1 MLLIASKAVRGSGA
15 LNDVVREMSLSL
27 SYFATPE
34 EFAELMDG
42 PQRRIVLLTERDICI
57 EVIDRMASR
66 NTDSSVGV
74 LVAADRPK
82 LQSSDKA
89 DLVQKLVSI
98 VNLEWVGTDFNYDR
112 LAASARHCRRR
123 MLKLSSDELNQA
135 FENGEFIVRY
145 QPKVERECG
154 ADWVTCEAEALVRWQ
169 HPQHGQIGPL
179 EFLPEI
185 EEFGLMSML
194 TDFVV
199 RRTARQLRE
208 WNERGISLNG
218 CINLAPSLLTDEYLG
233 DHFAA
238 IVGACDI
245 ACDRFTFE
253 VVEQDL
259 DNTTA
264 PHRKALNNMR
274 ANGFRLSLDDFRV
287 AASSLTTLE
296 RLPFDEIK
304 IHASAL
310 KRAQQDTVSMHVLA
324 AVTGLAHNLGMSVC
338 AEGVEDQDTFNFL
351 EMIECDKMQGF
362 LISEAVVPDI
372 IQRVYTSKNS
382 SAEVA

>member
-1 MLLIASKAVRGSGA
+1 MLLFASKAVRGSAA
-15 LNDVVREMSLSL
+15 LNDVVREMSLSPSFFSSPAEL
-27 SYFATPE
+27 
-34 EFAELMDG
+34 AELMDG
-42 PQRRIVLLTERDICI
+42 PQRRIVVLTDRDISDD
-57 EVIDRMASR
+57 VIDLLHASDE
-66 NTDSSVGV
+66 DSTVGV

-89 DLVQKLVSI
+89 DLVQRLVSI
-98 VNLEWVGTDFNYDR
+98 INLEWVGTDFNYDR

-123 MLKLSSDELNQA
+123 MLKLSSNELHRA
-135 FENGEFIVRY
+135 FENGEFIIRY
-145 QPKVERECG
+145 QPKVAREPG

-169 HPQHGQIGPL
+169 HPEHGQVGPL

-185 EEFGLMSML
+185 EEFGLMPML
-194 TDFVV
+194 TDFVL
-199 RRTARQLRE
+199 RKTARQLHE
-208 WNERGISLNG
+208 WGQQGIKLNG
-218 CINLAPSLLTDEYLG
+218 CVNIPPSLLTDENIG

-238 IVGACDI
+238 IVRAVGVDCG
-245 ACDRFTFE
+245 RFTFE

-259 DNTTA
+259 DNSNA
-264 PHRKALNNMR
+264 PHRKALNNLR
-274 ANGFRLSLDDFRV
+274 DNGFRLSLDDFRI
-287 AASSLTTLE
+287 AASSLATLE

-310 KRAQQDTVSMHVLA
+310 KRAQQDPVAMHVLA

-338 AEGVEDQDTFNFL
+338 AEGVEDQSTFDFL

-372 IQRVYTSKNS
+372 IQRVYSSKDS

>member
-1 MLLIASKAVRGSGA
+1 MLLFASKAVRGFAA
-15 LNDVVREMSLSL
+15 LNDVVREMSLSP
-27 SYFATPE
+27 SYFATPTE
-34 EFAELMDG
+34 LADLMDG
-42 PQRRIVLLTERDICI
+42 PQRRIVVLTERDLCDP
-57 EVIDRMASR
+57 VIDLLHAADEDNM
-66 NTDSSVGV
+66 VGV
-74 LVAADRPK
+74 LIAADRPK

-123 MLKLSSDELNQA
+123 MLKLSSDELHSA
-135 FENGEFIVRY
+135 FENGEFVIRY
-145 QPKVERECG
+145 QPKVGREAG
-154 ADWVTCEAEALVRWQ
+154 ADWVTREAEALIRWL
-169 HPQHGQIGPL
+169 HPDHGQIGPL

-185 EEFGLMSML
+185 EEFGLMAML

-199 RRTARQLRE
+199 RKTARQLNE
-208 WNERGISLNG
+208 WEQQGITLNG
-218 CINLAPSLLTDEYLG
+218 CINLAPSLLGDEHLG

-238 IVGACDI
+238 IVRTVGLDCS
-245 ACDRFTFE
+245 RFTFE

-259 DNTTA
+259 DNTNA
-264 PHRKALNNMR
+264 PHRKALNNLR
-274 ANGFRLSLDDFRV
+274 DNGFRLSLDDFRI
-287 AASSLTTLE
+287 AASSLMTLE

-310 KRAQQDTVSMHVLA
+310 KRAQQDTVAMHVLA

-338 AEGVEDQDTFNFL
+338 AEGVEDQSTFDFL

-372 IQRVYTSKNS
+372 IQRVYSSKDS

>member
-1 MLLIASKAVRGSGA
+1 MLLFASKAVRGSAA
-15 LNDVVREMSLSL
+15 LKDVAREMSLST
-27 SYFATPE
+27 SYFATPAE
-34 EFAELMDG
+34 LAELMDG
-42 PQRRIVLLTERDICI
+42 PQRRIVVLTDGDLCD
-57 EVIDRMASR
+57 EVISRLHASDEES
-66 NTDSSVGV
+66 TVGV

-98 VNLEWVGTDFNYDR
+98 VNLEWIGTDFNYDR

-123 MLKLSSDELNQA
+123 MLKLSNNELHSA
-135 FENGEFIVRY
+135 FENGEFVIRY
-145 QPKVERECG
+145 QPKVEREPG
-154 ADWVTCEAEALVRWQ
+154 ADWVTREAEALIRWQ
-169 HPQHGQIGPL
+169 HPEHGHIGPL
-179 EFLPEI
+179 EFLPEV
-185 EEFGLMSML
+185 EEFGLMPML
-194 TDFVV
+194 TDFVL
-199 RRTARQLRE
+199 RKTARQLNE
-208 WNERGISLNG
+208 WDQQGIPLNG
-218 CINLAPSLLTDEYLG
+218 CVNIAPSLLTDEHIG

-238 IVGACDI
+238 IVHAVGVDCG
-245 ACDRFTFE
+245 RFTFE

-259 DNTTA
+259 ETTNS
-264 PHRKALNNMR
+264 PHRKALNNLR
-274 ANGFRLSLDDFRV
+274 DNGFRLSLDDFRI

-310 KRAQQDTVSMHVLA
+310 KRAQQDTVAMHVLA

-338 AEGVEDQDTFNFL
+338 AEGVEDQSTFDFL

-372 IQRVYTSKNS
+372 IQRVYSSKDS

>member
-1 MLLIASKAVRGSGA
+1 MLLFASKVVRGSAA
-15 LNDVVREMSLSL
+15 LNDVVREMSLQP
-27 SYFATPE
+27 SYFSSPDE
-34 EFAELMDG
+34 LSELMAA
-42 PQRRIVLLTERDICI
+42 PQRRIVVLTDKDICDD
-57 EVIDRMASR
+57 VIKELHAADE
-66 NTDSSVGV
+66 DSTVGV

-89 DLVQKLVSI
+89 DLVQNLASI

-123 MLKLSSDELNQA
+123 MLKLSSDELQRA
-135 FENGEFIVRY
+135 FENGEFVIRY
-145 QPKVERECG
+145 QPKVEREPG
-154 ADWVTCEAEALVRWQ
+154 ADWVTREAEALVRWR
-169 HPQHGQIGPL
+169 HPEHGHIGPL

-185 EEFGLMSML
+185 EEFGLMPML
-194 TDFVV
+194 TDFVL
-199 RRTARQLRE
+199 RKTARQLHE
-208 WNERGISLNG
+208 WEQQGIVLNG
-218 CINLAPSLLTDEYLG
+218 CVNIAPSLLTDEHIG

-238 IVGACDI
+238 IVSAVGVD
-245 ACDRFTFE
+245 CDRFTFE

-264 PHRKALNNMR
+264 PHRKALNNLR
-274 ANGFRLSLDDFRV
+274 DNGFRLSLDDFRI

-310 KRAQQDTVSMHVLA
+310 KRARQDTVAMHVLA

-338 AEGVEDQDTFNFL
+338 AEGVEDQDTFDFL

-372 IQRVYTSKNS
+372 IQRVYSSKGS

>member
-1 MLLIASKAVRGSGA
+1 MLLFASKAVRGSAA
-15 LNDVVREMSLSL
+15 LNDVAREMSLSA

-34 EFAELMDG
+34 ELAKLMEG
-42 PQRRIVLLTERDICI
+42 PQRRIVVLTDRDICD
-57 EVIDRMASR
+57 EVIGQLH
-66 NTDSSVGV
+66 SSDEESTVGV

-89 DLVQKLVSI
+89 YLVQKLVSI

-123 MLKLSSDELNQA
+123 MLKLSSDELHRA
-135 FENGEFIVRY
+135 FENGEFVIRY
-145 QPKVERECG
+145 QPKVERDPG
-154 ADWVTCEAEALVRWQ
+154 ADWVTREAEALIRWQ
-169 HPQHGQIGPL
+169 HPEHGLIGPL
-179 EFLPEI
+179 EFLPEV
-185 EEFGLMSML
+185 EEFDLMPML
-194 TDFVV
+194 TDFVL
-199 RRTARQLRE
+199 RKTARQLHE
-208 WNERGISLNG
+208 WERQGIALNG
-218 CINLAPSLLTDEYLG
+218 CVNMAPSLLTDEHIG

-238 IVGACDI
+238 IVHAVGVDCG
-245 ACDRFTFE
+245 RFTFE
-253 VVEQDL
+253 VVEADL
-259 DNTTA
+259 DNTNS
-264 PHRKALNNMR
+264 PHRKALNSLR
-274 ANGFRLSLDDFRV
+274 DNGFRLSLDDFRI

-310 KRAQQDTVSMHVLA
+310 KRAQQDTVAMHVLA

-338 AEGVEDQDTFNFL
+338 AEGVEDQSTFDFL

-372 IQRVYTSKNS
+372 IQRVYSSKDS